1 MNYGVR
7 HIKLCKIQYQ
17 PFAGV
22 VQDGFFKNFAK
33 FTEIHL
39 CQSLFFNKVAS
50 NFWQNFMGNFF
61 IEHLQTT
68 ASENERL
75 SFVQNL

>member
-1 MNYGVR
+1 MQNPEQA
-7 HIKLCKIQYQ
+7 ICKCS
-17 PFAGV
+17 AL
-22 VQDGFFKNFAK
+22 FKDFAK

-39 CQSLFFNKVAS
+39 CRSFFFNKVES
-50 NFWQNFMGNFF
+50 ELWQNFMSNFS
-61 IEHLQTT
+61 IEHLRTT